1 MTGPAII
8 AEETSTTVVEPNWK
22 AKLSSKGMLI
32 EKISDAD
39 DATLTLTTKRDPVYL
54 EVFNN
59 LFMSI
64 AEQMGYTLQNTSSS
78 VNMKERLDF
87 SCAIF
92 DASGHLIA
100 NAPHVPVHL
109 GSMGES
115 VRSVIQRNQVQFR
128 VLVI

>member
-1 MTGPAII
+1 MKPFFFGSLDVDGRIVRPHA
-8 AEETSTTVVEPNWK
+8 
-22 AKLSSKGMLI
+22 GM
-32 EKISDAD
+32 S
-39 DATLTLTTKRDPVYL
+39 
-54 EVFNN
+54 
-59 LFMSI
+59 SI

-92 DASGHLIA
+92 EPKEGALVA

-115 VRSVIQRNQVQFR
+115 VRSVIRRNQVHHILYIEFLEI
-128 VLVI
+128 VDIKAVEFGLWL